1 MKKLTGKY
9 LWILVGLVVVA
20 VVYFTGGKW
29 SGQDVGVESVS
40 SSPSPGPVKGLVTKP
55 VAKKSVTPTSTKS
68 YTEFVKEYEGRRI
81 QFDERCQVTPQNPT
95 YKNGTSIL
103 LDNRSASAKT
113 VTVGGTKYDLIAY
126 GYRVVTLS
134 SSSLPKELAVSC
146 GSSGN
151 VGKILLQAQILQ

>member
-1 MKKLTGKY
+1 MA
-9 LWILVGLVVVA
+9 VA
-20 VVYFTGGKW
+20 VVV
-29 SGQDVGVESVS
+29 VGAWWVYSDKVPS
-40 SSPSPGPVKGLVTKP
+40 LPGLGNQNQSNTSPSPIAGASAKP
-55 VAKKSVTPTSTKS
+55 VAKKSTATPTPSGN
-68 YTEFVKEYEGRRI
+68 YTQLVKEYEGKRI

-95 YKNGTSIL
+95 YKNGTSIMI
-103 LDNRSASAKT
+103 DNRSSSPRS
-113 VTVGGTKYDLIAY
+113 VMVGGTKYDLVAY